1 MFALMRKTS
10 LSIKKTRVN
19 GQLYWQV
26 TFPKIEGGRE
36 RRTFRNREAA
46 QTYFETTKIQQANY
60 GTAALSITDS
70 LRVEAVECER
80 RLAEFGKTLRDAADF
95 YIAHLRAITRSRK
108 VSEVVA
114 ELTAEA
120 PGFVCR
126 EVMVE
131 LVWVLERAYG
141 HSRGQVAAAI
151 EGLLAAI
158 EIEVEAADDVGSALY
173 RYRDEG
179 FGFADLMIAAAARRA
194 GAHVLVT
201 FDRKAAQMA
210 GVQLIGS

>member
-1 MFALMRKTS
+1 MIGLDTNVLVRFLT
-10 LSIKKTRVN
+10 
-19 GQLYWQV
+19 QDD
-26 TFPKIEGGRE
+26 
-36 RRTFRNREAA
+36 AA
-46 QTYFETTKIQQANY
+46 QAL
-60 GTAALSITDS
+60 AA
-70 LRVEAVECER
+70 
-80 RLAEFGKTLRDAADF
+80 
-95 YIAHLRAITRSRK
+95 
-108 VSEVVA
+108 SEVFA

-141 HSRGQVAAAI
+141 HGRAQVAAAI

-173 RYRDEG
+173 RYREEG